1 MDRAEQINRSRE
13 AIEAE
18 LAKGHD
24 PDPQLVAREF
34 LRVGAGVALDLARIA
49 AALERIAHHLENE

>member
-18 LAKGHD
+18 LAKGVE
-24 PDPQLVAREF
+24 PDPEVIGREI
-34 LRVGAGVALDLARIA
+34 LKVGAGVALDLARIA
-49 AALERIAHHLENE
+49 AALERIAYHLESE